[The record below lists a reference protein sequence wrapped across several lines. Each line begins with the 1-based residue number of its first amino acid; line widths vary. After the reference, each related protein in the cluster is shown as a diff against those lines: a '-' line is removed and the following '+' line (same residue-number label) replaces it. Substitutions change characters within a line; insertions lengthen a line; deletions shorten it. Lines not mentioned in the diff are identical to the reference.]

1 MNSKHLLKPLFFL
14 VALAFF
20 TSCNREFTQLQKS
33 GTTES
38 KYAAAIKYYN
48 DADYFH
54 AGLLFDEI
62 TPLLK
67 GDSTA
72 EKSQFYNAYCN
83 YYQSQYQLS
92 SYLFKTF
99 YATYANSPY
108 AEEAFYMYAYSMF
121 KESPKYNLDQE
132 STLTAI
138 DALQTFI
145 NTFPK
150 SQYAESC
157 TQNLIDLR
165 ERLERKAY
173 EKAILYYNTSG
184 VTIANYKAAV
194 ITIDNFQ
201 REFPDSKYNEELAYT
216 QIKSQFELAENSFF
230 RRQHER
236 YEKAINFHESFVDDY
251 PSSMYG
257 KELAKIYEEAQ
268 KDLATVIKQ
277 EEKIEALKAEAAEKR
292 QKAAEAAKEEAL
304 LTPKLNK

>member
-1 MNSKHLLKPLFFL
+1 MNFKHLLKPLFFL
-14 VALAFF
+14 VALALF
-20 TSCNREFTQLQKS
+20 TSCNREFTKLQKS

-38 KYAAAIKYYN
+38 KYTAAIKYYN
-48 DADYFH
+48 EADYFH

-83 YYQSQYQLS
+83 YYQGQFQLS

-108 AEEAFYMYAYSMF
+108 AEEAFYMHAYSMF
-121 KESPKYNLDQE
+121 KDSPKFNLDQS

-173 EKAILYYNTSG
+173 EKAVLYYNTSG

-194 ITIDNFQ
+194 ITIDNFK
-201 REFPDSKYNEELAYT
+201 REFPDSRYNEELGYI
-216 QIKSQFELAENSFF
+216 QVKSEFELAENSFF

-236 YEKAINFHESFVDDY
+236 YEKAIKFHEAFVDAY
-251 PSSMYG
+251 PSSSYA
-257 KELAKIYEEAQ
+257 KEMAKIYEEAQ
-268 KDLATVIKQ
+268 AALAKVIEQ
-277 EEKIEALKAEAAEKR
+277 EEEIERLKEEAAERRLKN
-292 QKAAEAAKEEAL
+292 AEAAKEEAL
-304 LTPKLNK
+304 LTPKLK